1 MADFVRRSELWI
13 YDVFPKVI
21 KAGKESTVHI
31 RPFGGRNFFPA
42 GSVREAVVTWLN
54 GGDIEDAPASAFR
67 KEIDVTANAENGL
80 DIKMLTS
87 SDKICHFIFSFAE
100 KFYQLIIA

>member
-1 MADFVRRSELWI
+1 MADFVRRSELWT

-42 GSVREAVVTWLN
+42 GSVREAVV
-54 GGDIEDAPASAFR
+54 
-67 KEIDVTANAENGL
+67 
-80 DIKMLTS
+80 M
-87 SDKICHFIFSFAE
+87 
-100 KFYQLIIA
+100 

>member
-1 MADFVRRSELWI
+1 MADFVRRSELWT

-54 GGDIEDAPASAFR
+54 GGRYRGCSGFR
-67 KEIDVTANAENGL
+67 IQKRN
-80 DIKMLTS
+80 
-87 SDKICHFIFSFAE
+87 
-100 KFYQLIIA
+100 